1 MWNIMKSMILHIYK
15 YHKLSPSPAVR
26 SLKGKQRL
34 LRVQTALLESMLKNW
49 TWRP

>member
-15 YHKLSPSPAVR
+15 YKLSPSPAVR
-26 SLKGKQRL
+26 SLKGKQRF